1 MRSVFN
7 FFFFRALNWYYLIL
21 FFMTFFAKIRWT
33 LEETFKRSRAYTF
46 CFSFRRLDLSNL
58 GLGWYIYGKSGS
70 FSFNAIYIYSSTHLL
85 QHSLTDAQTQAC
97 TLCIHVLMFVKSTK
111 VHEEFVKILF
121 LYPYSSINDFYSKFY
136 EFLFKLWINRFFWT
150 KTWFWI
156 EFLYE
161 LHFVLLSWLICRI
174 ESFSSKSPS
183 ILIA

>member
-1 MRSVFN
+1 
-7 FFFFRALNWYYLIL
+7 
-21 FFMTFFAKIRWT
+21 
-33 LEETFKRSRAYTF
+33 
-46 CFSFRRLDLSNL
+46 
-58 GLGWYIYGKSGS
+58 
-70 FSFNAIYIYSSTHLL
+70 LL

-174 ESFSSKSPS
+174 VSFSSESPS